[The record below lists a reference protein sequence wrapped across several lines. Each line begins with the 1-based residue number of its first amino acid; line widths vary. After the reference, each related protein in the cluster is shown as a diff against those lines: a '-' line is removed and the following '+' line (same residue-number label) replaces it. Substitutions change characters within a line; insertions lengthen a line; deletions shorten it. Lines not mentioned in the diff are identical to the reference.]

1 MTHFIYRIK
10 NKMRKD
16 IFLRKIEILD
26 WIDQNKSKA
35 FICRELKCKAETLNF
50 WLLRF
55 NITYKGNQSLKGQKI
70 STTKKSAMH
79 YIEND
84 IIIAAHKLKN
94 KLIEEKIKEY
104 KCEKCK
110 LSKWNNIDIPLE
122 LHHID
127 KNRYNNKLENLQ
139 ILCSNCHA
147 QEHSNENR
155 NITDNNLSYLDED
168 IKKLNS
174 INYTKILFDKYVPKK
189 IKNEL
194 KSIRIIKKYYCE
206 CGKEIKKTSKQCEE
220 CYRINERK
228 VKDRPS
234 REELILMVKESSL
247 EAVGR
252 KYNVTGNAVKKWLKN
267 GPVVQLE

>member
-1 MTHFIYRIK
+1 
-10 NKMRKD
+10 MRKD

-26 WIDQNKSKA
+26 WIVQNKSKA
-35 FICRELKCKAETLNF
+35 FICRELKCKTETLNF

-55 NITYKGNQSLKGQKI
+55 DITYKGNQSLKGQKI
-70 STTKKSAMH
+70 SSTKKSAMY

-94 KLIEEKIKEY
+94 KLIEERIKEY

-155 NITDNNLSYLDED
+155 NITDKKLNYLDED

-174 INYTKILFDKYVPKK
+174 INYTKLLFDKYTPKK
-189 IKNEL
+189 IK
-194 KSIRIIKKYYCE
+194 KVKPTKKYCR
-206 CGKEIKKTSKQCEE
+206 CGKEIQTRSKQCEE
-220 CYRINERK
+220 CYRITERK

-234 REELILMVKESSL
+234 RDELILMIKENSL